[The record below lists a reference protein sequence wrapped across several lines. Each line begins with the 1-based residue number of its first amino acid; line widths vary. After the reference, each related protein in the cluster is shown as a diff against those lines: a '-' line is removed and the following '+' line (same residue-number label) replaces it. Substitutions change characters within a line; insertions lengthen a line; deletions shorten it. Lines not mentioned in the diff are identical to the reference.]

1 MIKSSKGEKI
11 FDGFNVIIFIFV
23 IIVTLYP
30 MLYVLNASFSD
41 PFVLMQGKYLLLLP
55 EGFQLEAYKRV
66 FENPMILI
74 GYKNTLLYLVCGT
87 TLSLFLTSLGAY
99 ALSRKNLYGKNFIMM
114 MIAFTMFFGGGMVPT
129 FLLVKNLHM
138 VDTPFAMFVPIALS
152 SWNLIIMRTSFQAMP
167 ESLIESAKID
177 GANDFVILFKL
188 VLPLSLPII
197 AVMILYYGVGY
208 WNDYMTPLLYLR
220 AREKYPIQL
229 VLRDILLSNSNNE
242 AMTQGVASDSA
253 FQIGENIKYAT
264 IIVSTLP
271 ILLVYPF
278 IQKYFV
284 QGVMIGAIKE

>member
-1 MIKSSKGEKI
+1 
-11 FDGFNVIIFIFV
+11 
-23 IIVTLYP
+23 
-30 MLYVLNASFSD
+30 
-41 PFVLMQGKYLLLLP
+41 
-55 EGFQLEAYKRV
+55 
-66 FENPMILI
+66 MILI

-177 GANDFVILFKL
+177 GANDFIILFKL

>member
-1 MIKSSKGEKI
+1 MIKSSKGEKV
-11 FDGFNVIIFIFV
+11 FDGINVIIFILV

-41 PFVLMQGKYLLLLP
+41 PFVLMQGRSLLLWP

-74 GYKNTLLYLVCGT
+74 GYKNTLLYLVSGT
-87 TLSLFLTSLGAY
+87 TLSLFLTALGAY
-99 ALSRKNLYGKNFIMM
+99 ALSRKDLYGKNFIMM
-114 MIAFTMFFGGGMVPT
+114 MIAFTMFFGGGMVPS

-138 VDTPFAMFVPIALS
+138 IDTPFAMFVPIALS

-197 AVMILYYGVGY
+197 SVMILYYGVGY

-220 AREKYPIQL
+220 TREKFPIQL

-242 AMTQGVASDSA
+242 SMTQGVASDSA